1 MRRTLV
7 LLLLPLL
14 ARAAP
19 ADDRLFTRPWVEL
32 EPLVRIEA
40 EYPIPVET
48 ARLRLLEEARVL
60 VSGMVYG
67 WTFVY
72 TPSDRER
79 RVEEVFALTP
89 VAQVSWGSPRLSAR
103 ESELVDTRLYARISY
118 TMTPEEQAR
127 RESWASSA
135 EALSTGRGTGD
146 LFLGPAGKTAA
157 LAAAIREA
165 VRNHLNSRVLNKP
178 REIRGEVVL
187 WDDPQTIV
195 RPGSYITTAHVKLR
209 VSEIV
214 PYRIF

>member
-1 MRRTLV
+1 MRRCFV
-7 LLLLPLL
+7 LLLLSFL
-14 ARAAP
+14 ALSSA

-40 EYPIPVET
+40 EYPIPIEK
-48 ARLRLLEEARVL
+48 AQLRLLEEARTL
-60 VSGMVYG
+60 ISGMVYG
-67 WTFVY
+67 WAFVY

-79 RVEEVFALTP
+79 HVEEVFVLTP
-89 VAQVSWGSPRLSAR
+89 VAEVPWGSPRLTAR
-103 ESELVDTRLYARISY
+103 ETEVVDTKLYARISY
-118 TMTPEEQAR
+118 AMSPEEAAR

-135 EALSTGRGTGD
+135 APHSTGRGTGD
-146 LFLGPAGKTAA
+146 LLAGPAGKSAA

-165 VRNHLNSRVLNKP
+165 VRSYLTARVLNKP

-195 RPGSYITTAHVKLR
+195 RPAGYITTARVKLR
-209 VSEIV
+209 VSEII

>member
-1 MRRTLV
+1 MRWSLA

-14 ARAAP
+14 AHAAP

-40 EYPIPVET
+40 EYPIPVEQ

-79 RVEEVFALTP
+79 RVEEVFTLTP
-89 VAQVSWGSPRLSAR
+89 VAEIPWGSPRLAAR
-103 ESELVDTRLYARISY
+103 ESELVDTKLYARFSY
-118 TMTPEEQAR
+118 TMAPEELAR

-146 LFLGPAGKTAA
+146 LVLGSAGKSAA
-157 LAAAIREA
+157 LAAAVREA
-165 VRNHLNSRVLNKP
+165 VREHLRTRVLNKP
-178 REIRGEVVL
+178 REVRGEVVL

-195 RPGSYITTAHVKLR
+195 RPGSFITTARVKLR
-209 VSEIV
+209 VHEIV